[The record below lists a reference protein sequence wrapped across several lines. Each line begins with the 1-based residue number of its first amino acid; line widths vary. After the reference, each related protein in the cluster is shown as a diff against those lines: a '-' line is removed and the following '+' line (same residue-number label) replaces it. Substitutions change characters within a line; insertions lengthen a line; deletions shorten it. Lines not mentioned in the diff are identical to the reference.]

1 MGYLVD
7 AFRKAILE
15 SDETPTAIARRAGVN
30 FYTVQRIAK
39 GKTPNPGYET
49 LRKIANA
56 LENAQPVA

>member
-1 MGYLVD
+1 MIPALL
-7 AFRKAILE
+7 LE
-15 SDETPTAIARRAGVN
+15 KRGQWSAIARRAGVN